1 MNAAVW
7 MTVKQEI
14 MIIGSREQSRC
25 TKLRNSLIFL
35 GCIVI
40 AFSGCDGG
48 TPPIPDILAPDEYA
62 SGNHQTGAYGETLKQ
77 PFRVVLE
84 GPVEPGLLGGAG
96 SRRVVPRTTVRFSVL
111 NPATGAVFTQSGAPV
126 QDALTDAGGSADAT
140 LRLGD
145 WSGDIWVEASVP
157 DHPQVKPVRL
167 RAIAGVE
174 QIGDNLEAATGGVID
189 EIGVRLFNP
198 DGSPAP
204 GVEVFFRAEGGPDGG
219 SVKHDRVITDANGR
233 AVTSWKLGKSVKRH
247 YASVEIRDTREN
259 LSAKDRFDVRAIE
272 IHAMAMNKLYL
283 ITVMLG
289 GLAVFIFGM
298 TIMSA
303 GLQRMADR
311 RLKQILNLMTQ
322 NRFVGVAAG
331 ALVAATIQSSTATTV
346 MLIGF
351 VNAGL
356 INLFQSIG
364 VVFGANIGTTM
375 TAQLIAFQLDA
386 LSYPAIAVG
395 LVMAGTMRQPHMK
408 ALGEAFLGFGLLF
421 LGMSTMSDI
430 LKPVRYSPEFIEYFK
445 MFDCTPKGSGHIMPP
460 VPTLMCII
468 IGTVMTCI
476 VQSSTA
482 TVGLVLALCNQGLIS
497 FYTAVPLILGDNI
510 GTTIT
515 ANLAALNA
523 NRNAKRVALAHTFFN
538 LFGAAYMYLLF
549 YAPIWKGEPVFL
561 GFVDWITPGEVFS
574 ATPENLVRHAAN
586 AHTIFN
592 FVNMV
597 LFLPFVGLLA
607 RFCQIVIPMTEADR
621 DTVLQYLEPK
631 LLQSPSVALEQAVRE
646 VVYMVRKGQN
656 SVNESCELLCGG
668 QESLVKKILER
679 EELIDRLQQEITEYL
694 VALSRKNLEPS
705 ESALIPALIHAVN
718 DAERLGDH
726 AESFV
731 ELRRLLDKGAFKWSS
746 DANHDIFAIR
756 ACLNK
761 QFEAIFITLEGNDP
775 NGVEN
780 ALEAGR
786 ELTNLVKKCTENHVK
801 RLESGA
807 CNVQAGVIFLDA
819 LGHLERV
826 GDHLVNIAER
836 AGAILEVTR

>member
-1 MNAAVW
+1 MNARNHA
-7 MTVKQEI
+7 
-14 MIIGSREQSRC
+14 RLRC
-25 TKLRNSLIFL
+25 LFFPGFAACAAGLVL
-35 GCIVI
+35 ML
-40 AFSGCDGG
+40 SGCDGG
-48 TPPIPDILAPDEYA
+48 TPPPPDILIPDEFA
-62 SGNHQTGAYGETLKQ
+62 SGDHQAALYGEELPQ
-77 PFRVVLE
+77 PFRVILE
-84 GPVEPGLLGGAG
+84 GPVEPGLLGGKG
-96 SRRVVPRTTVRFSVL
+96 SRRGIARATVRYSVL
-111 NPATGAVFTQSGAPV
+111 NPDTGAVFTQSGGPE
-126 QDALTDAGGSADAT
+126 QDVLTDAGGAADAT

-157 DHPQVKPVRL
+157 DHPEMKPVRL

-174 QIGDNLEAATGGVID
+174 PIGQNLESVAGGVI
-189 EIGVRLFNP
+189 EPIGVRLLMP
-198 DGSPAP
+198 DGAPAS
-204 GVEVFFRAEGGPDGG
+204 GVEVYFRAEGVKDGA
-219 SVKHDRVITDANGR
+219 SVKHERLLTDEEGK
-233 AVTSWKLGKSVKRH
+233 AVTAWKLGKRVKQY

-259 LSAKDRFDVRAIE
+259 VCAKDRFDVRAIE
-272 IHAMAMNKLYL
+272 IHAMAMNKLHL
-283 ITVMLG
+283 ATVMLG

-298 TIMSA
+298 TIMSS

-311 RLKQILNLMTQ
+311 RLKQILNVMTY

-331 ALVAATIQSSTATTV
+331 ALVAAVIQSSSATTV

-351 VNAGL
+351 VNAGM
-356 INLFQSIG
+356 ISLFQSIG

-375 TAQLIAFQLDA
+375 TAQLIAFQVDA
-386 LSYPAIAVG
+386 LAYPAIAIG
-395 LVMAGTMRQPHMK
+395 LLMAGVLRRPQLK
-408 ALGEAFLGFGLLF
+408 ALGEAILGFGLLF
-421 LGMSTMSDI
+421 LGMNIMSDI
-430 LKPVRYSPEFIEYFK
+430 LKPLRDSPEFIGYFK

-460 VPTLMCII
+460 VPTLICIF
-468 IGTVMTCI
+468 IGTVLTCI
-476 VQSSTA
+476 IQSSSA
-482 TVGLVLALCNQGLIS
+482 TVGLVLALCSQGLIS

-549 YAPIWKGEPVFL
+549 YLPLWRGEPIFL

-574 ATPENLVRHAAN
+574 VHPENLVRHAAN
-586 AHTIFN
+586 AHTVFN
-592 FVNMV
+592 LANVVF
-597 LFLPFVGLLA
+597 FLPFVGILA
-607 RFCQIVIPMTEADR
+607 KICQFVIPMTEADR
-621 DTVLQYLEPK
+621 ETVLQYLEPK
-631 LLQSPSVALEQAVRE
+631 LLQSPSVALSQAVRE

-656 SVNESCELLCGG
+656 SVKESCELLIGG
-668 QESLVKKILER
+668 QDQLIKKILER

-731 ELRRLLDKGAFKWSS
+731 ELRRLLDNGGFAWSP
-746 DANHDIFAIR
+746 DAAQDIAAIA
-756 ACLNK
+756 ACLNR
-761 QFEAIFITLEGNDP
+761 QFESIYITLEGNDP
-775 NGVEN
+775 KGVEKAMDN
-780 ALEAGR
+780 DR
-786 ELTNLVKKCTENHVK
+786 ELATLVKQCTENHVR
-801 RLESGA
+801 RLEAGD
-807 CNVQAGVIFLDA
+807 CNVQTGVIFLDA

>member
-7 MTVKQEI
+7 MAVKRVI
-14 MIIGSREQSRC
+14 MLTGSHEQSGRIG
-25 TKLRNSLIFL
+25 LRTGLIFF
-35 GCIVI
+35 GCVVAALI
-40 AFSGCDGG
+40 GCDGG
-48 TPPIPDILAPDEYA
+48 PPPIPDILLPDEYA
-62 SGNHQTGAYGETLKQ
+62 SGDHQTGVYGEPLKQ

-96 SRRVVPRTTVRFSVL
+96 SRWGVSKTTVRFSVV

-126 QDALTDAGGSADAT
+126 QDVLTDAGGAADAT

-145 WSGDIWVEASVP
+145 WSGDIWVEVSVP
-157 DHPQVKPVRL
+157 DHPRVKPVRL
-167 RAIAGVE
+167 RGIAGVE
-174 QIGDNLEAATGGVID
+174 RIGDDLEAATGGVID

-198 DGSPAP
+198 DGSPVP
-204 GVEVFFRAEGGPDGG
+204 GVEVYFRAEGGPDGG
-219 SVKHDRVITDANGR
+219 SVKHDRVITDADGR
-233 AVTSWKLGKSVKRH
+233 AVTPWKLGKSVKRH

-259 LSAKDRFDVRAIE
+259 LSAKERFDVRAIE
-272 IHAMAMNKLYL
+272 IHAMAMNKIYL

-298 TIMSA
+298 TIMSS

-311 RLKQILNLMTQ
+311 RLKQILNVMTQ

-331 ALVAATIQSSTATTV
+331 TLVAATLQSSSATTV

-375 TAQLIAFQLDA
+375 TAQLIAFQLDS
-386 LSYPAIAVG
+386 LSYPAIAIG
-395 LVMAGTMRQPHMK
+395 LVMAGTLRRPYLK
-408 ALGEAFLGFGLLF
+408 ALGEAILGFGLLF

-460 VPTLMCII
+460 VPTLMCIV

-476 VQSSTA
+476 VQSSSA
-482 TVGLVLALCNQGLIS
+482 TVGLVLALCSQGLIS

-549 YAPIWKGEPVFL
+549 YVPIWKGEPVFL

-574 ATPENLVRHAAN
+574 VAPENLVRHAAN

-592 FVNMV
+592 FANMV
-597 LFLPFVGLLA
+597 FFLPFVGLLA

-631 LLQSPSVALEQAVRE
+631 LLQSPSVALELAVRE

-656 SVNESCELLCGG
+656 SVNESCELLCAG
-668 QESLVKKILER
+668 QDGLVKRILER

-726 AESFV
+726 AESLV
-731 ELRRLLDKGAFKWSS
+731 ELRRLLDKGSFTWSP
-746 DANHDIFAIR
+746 DANRDIFAIR
-756 ACLNK
+756 SCLNK
-761 QFEAIFITLEGNDP
+761 QFEAIFITLEGNEP
-775 NGVEN
+775 HGVEK
-780 ALEAGR
+780 AIEAGR
-786 ELTNLVKKCTENHVK
+786 ELTNLVRQCTENHVK
-801 RLESGA
+801 RLEAGA
-807 CNVQAGVIFLDA
+807 CHVQAGVIFLDA